1 MNGTSQS
8 WRQQEKERDNLSE
21 MNHKETKGKKNL
33 QETIAKS
40 ICTNMGKVYTA
51 KEEARIMRLGLT
63 PTETKK

>member
-1 MNGTSQS
+1 
-8 WRQQEKERDNLSE
+8 